1 MTKRLSLAERLAADK
16 KNLLLDDIV
25 KQDEWSLLLVEQAVL
40 HFGLRKAEFSCNDL
54 RDVLPELG
62 HGFLGAAI
70 NALRAGGVIER
81 TGQYV
86 PSTQT
91 STHGHVIAVW
101 RLTARGRG
109 IALARRAA
117 ARIEQR
123 KAAAW

>member
-16 KNLLLDDIV
+16 KHLLLDDIV
-25 KQDEWSLLLVEQAVL
+25 RQDEWSLLLVEQAVL
-40 HFGLRKAEFSCNDL
+40 HFGLRKTEFSCNDL

-86 PSTQT
+86 PSTQA

-123 KAAAW
+123 KAAA

>member
-1 MTKRLSLAERLAADK
+1 MPKRLSLAERLAADE
-16 KNLLLDDIV
+16 KNLLLEDIV
-25 KQDEWSLLLVEQAVL
+25 RTDDWSLFLVQQAVL
-40 HFGLRKAEFSCNDL
+40 MFGRRGTFSCNDL

-91 STHGHVIAVW
+91 NTHGHVIAVW
-101 RLTARGRG
+101 RLTAKGSG
-109 IALARRAA
+109 IAAARNAA
-117 ARIEQR
+117 ARIQQR
-123 KAAAW
+123 RAA